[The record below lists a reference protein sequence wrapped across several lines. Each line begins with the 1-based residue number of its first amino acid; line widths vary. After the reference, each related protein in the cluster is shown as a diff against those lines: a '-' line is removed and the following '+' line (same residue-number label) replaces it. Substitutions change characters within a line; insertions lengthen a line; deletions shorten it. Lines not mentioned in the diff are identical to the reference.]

1 MNEARLGTLLREVPI
16 PGGEGAERRGLE
28 VVSEAFAQ
36 RRPPQR
42 NPLPRIALAVA
53 IATLLA
59 ALLLSPAGAAVRG
72 WVGDVFTAGVPDA
85 ESGLTQIPSGG
96 RLLVQTPAG
105 PWVVQPDGSR
115 RLLGGYRYATWSP
128 HGYFVAATSGQTL
141 NAIEPGGT
149 PRWSLSAKA
158 PATYPRWSPS
168 GFRIAYRAGR
178 TLRVVAGDGTGDAL
192 VARNV
197 AYLPPVWSPQGLDLI
212 AYVETG
218 AGVRIAN
225 TETGEVVGLA
235 AALDGIETLD
245 WAPGGSLLLEAS
257 RHSLA
262 LRQVT
267 MSKLASSLDLGP
279 ARRVALPD
287 ATRVG
292 SAAFSPNGKAVAVLL
307 GLPAGATGTP
317 RSEVALVDTA
327 TRSRRRLF
335 TVRGRLSGLAWSPDG
350 SRLLTSWPDA
360 DQWVFIPTDGH
371 GRVRALDG
379 IAAAFDPG
387 KPRSASFPRIEGW
400 CCARPLDPLSP

>member
-1 MNEARLGTLLREVPI
+1 MNEARLRSLLREAPV

-28 VVSEAFAQ
+28 LVSEAFAQ
-36 RRPPQR
+36 RRRPQR

-59 ALLLSPAGAAVRG
+59 ALLLSPAGAAVRD

-85 ESGLTQIPSGG
+85 ESGLTEIPGG
-96 RLLVQTPAG
+96 GHLLVQTQAG

-128 HGYFVAATSGQTL
+128 HGYYVAATSGHTL

-149 PRWSLSAKA
+149 PHWSLSAKA
-158 PATYPRWSPS
+158 PAMYPRWSPS

-178 TLRVVAGDGTGDAL
+178 TLRVVAGDGTGDTL
-192 VARNV
+192 VATNV

-212 AYVETG
+212 AYVEAG
-218 AGVRIAN
+218 AGLRIAN
-225 TETGEVVGLA
+225 TETGEVVASAG
-235 AALDGIETLD
+235 ALDGIETLG

-262 LRQVT
+262 LRQLT
-267 MSKLASSLDLGP
+267 MSKLASSLDLDP
-279 ARRVALPD
+279 ARKVGLPAG
-287 ATRVG
+287 ATVRA
-292 SAAFSPNGKAVAVLL
+292 AAFSPSGKAVAVLL
-307 GLPAGATGTP
+307 GLPAGAAGVP
-317 RSEVALVDTA
+317 RSEVALIDTA
-327 TRSRRRLF
+327 TGSMRRLF
-335 TVRGRLSGLAWSPDG
+335 TVRGRLSGLTWSPDG
-350 SRLLTSWPDA
+350 GRLLTSWPDA
-360 DQWVFIPTDGH
+360 DQWVFIPTGSH

-387 KPRSASFPRIEGW
+387 KPRSSSFPQIEGW
-400 CCARPLDPLSP
+400 CCTQPPGA